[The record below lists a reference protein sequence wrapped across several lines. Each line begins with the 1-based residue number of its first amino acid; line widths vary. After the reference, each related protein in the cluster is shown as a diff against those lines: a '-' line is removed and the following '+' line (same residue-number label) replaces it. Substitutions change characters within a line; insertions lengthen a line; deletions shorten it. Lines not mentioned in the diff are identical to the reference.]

1 MAISLEQIK
10 SVLTRNAKN
19 YWFSRNLEGD
29 IYENVSSDNVKAGDV
44 IWFNSDAT
52 IEDLED
58 AKKSLSSFKMHMY
71 TKTMDENLGGI
82 RVVRAF
88 SAEEFE
94 MQKYKKVSYEALD
107 L

>member
-58 AKKSLSSFKMHMY
+58 AKKSLSSLKMHMY
-71 TKTMDENLGGI
+71 TKTMDENQKEYTGKPMYSKSG
-82 RVVRAF
+82 AF
-88 SAEEFE
+88 SFLVLPDN
-94 MQKYKKVSYEALD
+94 Q
-107 L
+107 

>member
-52 IEDLED
+52 IEDLEH
-58 AKKSLSSFKMHMY
+58 AKKSLNSLKMHMY
-71 TKTMDENLGGI
+71 TKTMDENQKEYTGKPIYSKSG
-82 RVVRAF
+82 AF
-88 SAEEFE
+88 SFLVLPDN
-94 MQKYKKVSYEALD
+94 Q
-107 L
+107 

>member
-10 SVLTRNAKN
+10 SVLTRNTKN
-19 YWFSRNLEGD
+19 YWFSRNLEDG

-58 AKKSLSSFKMHMY
+58 AKKSLSSLNMHMY
-71 TKTMDENLGGI
+71 TKTMDEKRKKEYTGKPMYSKSG
-82 RVVRAF
+82 AF
-88 SAEEFE
+88 SFLVLPDN
-94 MQKYKKVSYEALD
+94 Q
-107 L
+107 

>member
-10 SVLTRNAKN
+10 SVLTRNTKN

-29 IYENVSSDNVKAGDV
+29 IYENVSSDNVKQGDI

-58 AKKSLSSFKMHMY
+58 AKKSLSSLKMHMY
-71 TKTMDENLGGI
+71 TKTMDENQKEYTGKPMYSKSG
-82 RVVRAF
+82 AF
-88 SAEEFE
+88 SFLVLPDN
-94 MQKYKKVSYEALD
+94 Q
-107 L
+107 

>member
-52 IEDLED
+52 IEDLQD
-58 AKKSLSSFKMHMY
+58 AKKSLSSLKMHMY
-71 TKTMDENLGGI
+71 TKTMDENQKEYTGKPMYSKSG
-82 RVVRAF
+82 AF
-88 SAEEFE
+88 SFLVLPDN
-94 MQKYKKVSYEALD
+94 Q
-107 L
+107 